1 MGSLVLGGV
10 VGLVGLLGLAMAS
23 AANQGAYYITGLGL
37 FLFCVLF
44 IFVMIHQRVG
54 RQTRPGR

>member
-23 AANQGAYYITGLGL
+23 AANHGVYYVTGLGL
-37 FLFCVLF
+37 FLFGVLF